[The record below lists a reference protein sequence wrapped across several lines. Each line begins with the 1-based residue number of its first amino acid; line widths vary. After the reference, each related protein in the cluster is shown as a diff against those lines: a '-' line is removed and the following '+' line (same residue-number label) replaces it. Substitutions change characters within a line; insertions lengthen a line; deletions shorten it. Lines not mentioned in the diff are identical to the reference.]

1 MVITT
6 AISAIQN
13 KFYTKRLRAS
23 GFDESNDLQDVLAEL
38 RDHAYAP
45 LSELLEN
52 PEGFKVKLST
62 TWMAVNNTK
71 SEPEEFFLNIGVVD
85 VQARNPRI
93 TPSARFADLLRE
105 CRRRIL
111 DKADEVQFH
120 KSGILLLYI
129 KEVELQ
135 FAPNRRMLRAEQVF
149 KMRGGTY
156 QKLPK
161 ELEAKKAV
169 LNIKNEN
176 NMCFQYCL
184 TAAMTGLY
192 KNNPNANRPS
202 EYEQNSDGSA
212 KTRGRLP
219 KGVFKVLVPCGLD
232 FSMLDAEQPVDSIT
246 DIDAF
251 EEANEV
257 SVYVFAWAKAKGGFY
272 MPTKIRD
279 PSIVYKTEVNLL
291 LYGEHYC
298 LITDLDRLMNTTQE
312 NVLHEGYSKK

>member
-6 AISAIQN
+6 TISAIQN

-45 LSELLEN
+45 LAELLEN

-62 TWMAVNNTK
+62 TWMAINATK
-71 SEPEEFFLNIGVVD
+71 PEPAEFFLNIGVID

-93 TPSARFADLLRE
+93 TSSARFADLLRE

-169 LNIKNEN
+169 LNIKN
-176 NMCFQYCL
+176 
-184 TAAMTGLY
+184 
-192 KNNPNANRPS
+192 
-202 EYEQNSDGSA
+202 
-212 KTRGRLP
+212 
-219 KGVFKVLVPCGLD
+219 
-232 FSMLDAEQPVDSIT
+232 
-246 DIDAF
+246 
-251 EEANEV
+251 
-257 SVYVFAWAKAKGGFY
+257 
-272 MPTKIRD
+272 
-279 PSIVYKTEVNLL
+279 
-291 LYGEHYC
+291 
-298 LITDLDRLMNTTQE
+298 
-312 NVLHEGYSKK
+312 